1 MEFTDKEKSLLGEAV
16 MNFREDLLRE
26 QAHLEIIRVSALRS
40 PQAAIVEDMLSTCD
54 RILQKLDV
62 KES

>member
-16 MNFREDLLRE
+16 LNFREDLLNE
-26 QAHLEIIRVSALRS
+26 QSHLELIRVSALRS
-40 PQAAIVEDMLSTCD
+40 PQAAIVEDMLAVCD
-54 RILQKLDV
+54 RILQKLDG